1 MLTNVKV
8 ISLPHRLDRRE
19 HITRQLRQHSIKFE
33 FVTPDAPTPDTKIGN
48 GASSLYNTTFK
59 IIQEAYANDTH
70 VTIMEDDLIFTSDLQ
85 EKYNIAYSEL
95 PEDFDM
101 LYLTG
106 QVFENNWNGLKNTL
120 LTPYNKHLLKP
131 KYMLGTQA
139 YHVSH
144 AGVVKLY
151 NYMKNLETLQHE
163 HVVDVVFGYFFAF
176 EANLFVCNPFL
187 VKEDPN
193 LGTDISVHWDKT
205 FTYKY
210 YED

>member
-19 HITRQLRQHSIKFE
+19 HITQQLRKHNIRFE
-33 FVTPDAPTPDTKIGN
+33 FVTPEAPTPDTKIGN
-48 GASSLYNTTFK
+48 GASSLYNTTYK
-59 IIQEAYANDTH
+59 LISEAVANETH
-70 VTIMEDDLIFTSDLQ
+70 VTIMEDDLIFTSDLKS
-85 EKYNIAYSEL
+85 KYNEAYSQL
-95 PEDFDM
+95 PDNFDM

-106 QVFENNWNGLKNTL
+106 QVFEDNWNGLKNTL
-120 LTPYNKHLLKP
+120 LTPYNRNLLKP
-131 KYMLGTQA
+131 RYMLGTQA
-139 YHVSH
+139 YHVSDIG
-144 AGVVKLY
+144 AVKLKAF
-151 NYMKNLETLQHE
+151 MDSLTTMQHE
-163 HVVDVVFGYFFAF
+163 HVIDVVINYFFVF
-176 EANLFVCNPFL
+176 EANIYVCKPFL